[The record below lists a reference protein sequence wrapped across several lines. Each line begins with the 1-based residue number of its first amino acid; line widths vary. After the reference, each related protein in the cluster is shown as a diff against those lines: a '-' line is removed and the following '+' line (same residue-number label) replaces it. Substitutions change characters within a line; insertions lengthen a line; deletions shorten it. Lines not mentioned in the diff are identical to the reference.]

1 MITTKPFG
9 KTDKGISATLYVID
23 NGMARATIM
32 DFGANLVSF
41 EVKDKDGKYVDIVLG
56 FDDVNTYDVDRGP
69 YFGATVGRFANR
81 IKGGRFTLG
90 GKEYLL
96 PINNNGKHCLHGG
109 VDGFTF
115 RPYDITL
122 GEDSVSA
129 HIISPD
135 GEEGFPGNLDFTVK
149 YTLKGV
155 DLSIEYFAKSDA
167 DTVVGFTNHS
177 YFNLNGATSGKTIL
191 NHTLQIDADAYCE
204 CDSDAMVTGD
214 IHPVEGTPFDFRS
227 DMLLSD
233 VLGDDTG
240 LLAPTAGGLDTNFIL
255 WTDKRELSYAAT
267 IYNKENGIALDCY
280 TDLPGIQI
288 YTGTFLDTIGK
299 NKTPHGKFAGICLET
314 QGFPNSPNFRHFP
327 SPLLKAGEEFYSKT
341 VYKAYVK

>member
-1 MITTKPFG
+1 MITSKAFG
-9 KTDKGISATLYVID
+9 LTNKGDKVTLYTID
-23 NGMARATIM
+23 NGVAKASLMN
-32 DFGANLVSF
+32 FGANLVSF
-41 EVKDKDGKYVDIVLG
+41 EVKDNKGEYVDITLG
-56 FDDVNTYDVDRGP
+56 VDDAGGYDNNRDP

-90 GKEYLL
+90 GKEYQL

-109 VDGFTF
+109 NDGLTF
-115 RPYDITL
+115 VMYEVIL
-122 GEDSVSA
+122 GKDSIA
-129 HIISPD
+129 FHHLSPD
-135 GEEGFPGNLDFTVK
+135 GSEGFPGNLDFTVK
-149 YTLKGV
+149 YTLVGAN
-155 DLSIEYFAKSDA
+155 LSIEYFAKSDA
-167 DTVVGFTNHS
+167 DTVIGFTNHS
-177 YFNLNGATSGKTIL
+177 YFNLNGATSGQTVL
-191 NHTLQIDADAYCE
+191 NHTLKIDADAYCE

-214 IHPVEGTPFDFRS
+214 IHPVEGTPFDFRK

-240 LLAPTAGGLDTNFIL
+240 LLAPTAGGLDTNFVL
-255 WTDKRELSYAAT
+255 WTGKREQTFAAS

-288 YTGTFLDTIGK
+288 YTGTFLDTVGK
-299 NKTPHGKFAGICLET
+299 NKTPHGRFAGICLET

-327 SPLLKAGEEFYSKT
+327 SPILKAGEEYYSQT